1 MYNAAGRRIFTT
13 TFNNEAVVNTS
24 ALPNGLY
31 ILRLRTEQGLQTAR
45 IIVQH

>member
-1 MYNAAGRRIFTT
+1 
-13 TFNNEAVVNTS
+13 VNTS